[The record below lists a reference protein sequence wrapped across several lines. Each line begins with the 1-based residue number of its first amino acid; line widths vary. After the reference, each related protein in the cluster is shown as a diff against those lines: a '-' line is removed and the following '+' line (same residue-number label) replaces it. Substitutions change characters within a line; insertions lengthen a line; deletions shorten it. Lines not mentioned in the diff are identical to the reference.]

1 MEYDVIRKAIAEF
14 LGTFALVLAVI
25 ASLVVATQ
33 GGGGLVGTALAQGF
47 VLAIM
52 VSSFGHI
59 SGGHFNP
66 AVTLGFL
73 LTRRIEPV
81 LGVIYMVAQFAG
93 AIAASLLLHYL
104 YPEQAE
110 LEVGV
115 TAISADFGSWEALIL
130 EALFTFFLVWVVFAT
145 AVDEK
150 GAFSAISGF
159 AIGLV
164 LAVSV
169 LSIGPITGSSINPA
183 RTFGP
188 ALVENEWSDAWIYYV
203 GPFVGGAVAAFLY
216 TVLYLP
222 RRTQTA
228 A

>member
-1 MEYDVIRKAIAEF
+1 MEYDVIRKTIAEF
-14 LGTFALVLAVI
+14 IGTFALVLAVI
-25 ASLVVATQ
+25 ASLVLVGQ
-33 GGGGLVGTALAQGF
+33 EGLVGTALAQGLM
-47 VLAIM
+47 LAIM
-52 VSSFGHI
+52 VSALGHI

-73 LTRRIEPV
+73 VTRRIQPA
-81 LGVIYMVAQFAG
+81 LGVIYMIAQFAG
-93 AIAASLLLHYL
+93 GIAAALLLHWL
-104 YPEQAE
+104 YPEQAA
-110 LEVGV
+110 LDSAV
-115 TAISADFGSWEALIL
+115 TVVTEQADFSAWEALIL